1 LVMAWLN
8 DVEKAREMG
17 FSVQAVERKQTIP
30 IDSLSITLT
39 VDRVDQLEDGRL
51 VVLDYKTGGNI
62 DFKSWANTNIAEPQL
77 PIYAAFLMGDAQV
90 AAVCFAKVLLE
101 KAGYAGISTSKG
113 VLQGATLLEESRGR
127 RIFAAAEFPN
137 WPSVIAHW
145 KNRITATA
153 QAIKAGDAAVK
164 FENEKQLTYCEV
176 LPLLRLAERQLQ
188 FEHQQAESHQQVLG
202 GL

>member
-1 LVMAWLN
+1 
-8 DVEKAREMG
+8 
-17 FSVQAVERKQTIP
+17 
-30 IDSLSITLT
+30 
-39 VDRVDQLEDGRL
+39 VDQLEDGRL

-62 DFKSWANTNIAEPQL
+62 DFKNWANTNIAEPQL
-77 PIYAAFLMGDAQV
+77 PIYAAFLMGDAEV

-101 KAGYAGISTSKG
+101 KAGYAGIAASKG
-113 VLQGATLLEESRGR
+113 VLQGATSLEESRGR
-127 RIFAAAEFPN
+127 KIFAEADFPT

-145 KNRITATA
+145 KNSITATA

-164 FENEKQLTYCEV
+164 FENEKQLAYCEV

-188 FEHQQAESHQQVLG
+188 FEHQQAELQKQVLG